1 MAYLCVVR
9 NTALLEAAMTRH
21 QDSEQRCEV
30 RAETANMVVSHQA
43 QGDSAPSNTVVRN
56 PAPDAAPAA
65 APAAS
70 IAYGT
75 FRISR

>member
-1 MAYLCVVR
+1 MTYLKVAR
-9 NTALLEAAMTRH
+9 LEWEKDAMTLHRDNEH
-21 QDSEQRCEV
+21 CSV
-30 RAETANMVVSHQA
+30 LRAETGNAVVHHQP
-43 QGDSAPSNTVVRN
+43 QNDTAPSNTVIRN

-65 APAAS
+65 APSSS

>member
-1 MAYLCVVR
+1 
-9 NTALLEAAMTRH
+9 MTRN
-21 QDSEQRCEV
+21 QDNEQCSV
-30 RAETANMVVSHQA
+30 LRAETANMVVRHQP
-43 QGDSAPSNTVVRN
+43 QSDTAPSNTVIRN

-65 APAAS
+65 APSSS